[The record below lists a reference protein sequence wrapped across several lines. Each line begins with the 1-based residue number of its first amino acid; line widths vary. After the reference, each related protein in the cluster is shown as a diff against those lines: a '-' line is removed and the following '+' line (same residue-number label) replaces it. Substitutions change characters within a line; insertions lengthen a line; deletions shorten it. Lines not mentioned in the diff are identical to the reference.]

1 MADLISVIV
10 PIHRVEKYL
19 DQCIKSI
26 LNQTY
31 TNLEVILVD
40 DGSDDHCPQI
50 CDRYAQCDNR
60 IKVIHKENGG
70 PDSAR
75 KLGMLEASGKYIG
88 YVDGDDWIEPD
99 MYKKLLRYMQK
110 YDVEI
115 VESGIIDTWDNK
127 QERRVLYLEEGC
139 YKDAD
144 FREKVEPKLLY
155 SGRFFE
161 HGVSPY
167 MWSKLYLKEKIMRY
181 QMLEGTTNVIFDDIM
196 VALPCIAESKKLY
209 VTHDCYYHYRVRRDS
224 LKRKNRPDAV
234 SKLLSCYPE
243 FYRRFRG
250 TEVCADNGRQI
261 KYFALHWLLDQAP
274 QVFDDFSTE
283 NILIPFGGFQK
294 KDKIALY
301 GGGGVGIHLKN
312 YISGTECCQLACWVD
327 QNYKDLQQTL
337 DVQSPDI
344 LLECEFDYIIIA
356 ILRERTVLSAKR
368 DIIELG
374 IPEEKIRWI
383 EQKYIDNPELLLS
396 KVLDYDCKM

>member
-1 MADLISVIV
+1 MDDLVSIIV

-19 DQCIKSI
+19 EQCIQSI

-31 TNLEVILVD
+31 TNLEILLVD
-40 DGSDDHCPQI
+40 DGSDDQCPQI
-50 CDRYAQCDNR
+50 CDRYAQCDER
-60 IKVIHKENGG
+60 IKVIHKENAG

-75 KLGMLEASGKYIG
+75 KAGMLASNGKYIG

-99 MYKKLLRYMQK
+99 MYEKLLMYMQK

-115 VESGIIDTWDNK
+115 VESGVIDTWENR
-127 QERRVLYLEEGC
+127 QEHRVLYLEEGC
-139 YKDAD
+139 YTGRE
-144 FREKVEPKLLY
+144 FREKIESKLLY

-167 MWSKLYLKEKIMRY
+167 MWNKLFLKEKIMRY
-181 QMLEGTTNVIFDDIM
+181 QMMEGRTNEVFDDIM
-196 VALPCIAESKKLY
+196 VALPCIAESQKLY

-224 LKRKNRPDAV
+224 LKRKNKPDAV
-234 SKLLSCYPE
+234 NKFRSCYPE
-243 FYRRFRG
+243 FYQRFEG
-250 TEVCADNGRQI
+250 TDVCAENGRQI

-274 QVFDDFSTE
+274 QVFDDLSME

-294 KDKIALY
+294 RDKIALY

-312 YISGTECCQLACWVD
+312 YISSTGGCNIVCWVD
-327 QNYKDLQQTL
+327 RNYKDLQQTL
-337 DVQSPDI
+337 NIQSPERLPD
-344 LLECEFDYIIIA
+344 CEFDYIVIA

-368 DIIELG
+368 DILKLG

-383 EQKYIDNPELLLS
+383 EPKYIDNPELLLN
-396 KVLDYDCKM
+396 KILKFDC

>member
-1 MADLISVIV
+1 MNDLISIIV
-10 PIHRVEKYL
+10 PIHKVEKYL
-19 DQCIKSI
+19 EQCIQSI

-31 TNLEVILVD
+31 KNLEIILVD
-40 DGSDDHCPQI
+40 DGSDDLCPQI
-50 CDRYAQCDNR
+50 CDRYAQRDDR

-75 KLGMLEASGKYIG
+75 KMGILESNGKYIG

-99 MYKKLLRYMQK
+99 MYENLLKYMQN

-115 VESGIIDTWDNK
+115 VESGVIDTWDNK
-127 QERRVLYLEEGC
+127 QERRALYLEEGC
-139 YKDAD
+139 YKDRD
-144 FREKVEPKLLY
+144 FREKVESRILY

-167 MWSKLYLKEKIMRY
+167 MWSKLYLKERIMRY
-181 QMLEGTTNVIFDDIM
+181 QMMEGLTNEIFDDIM

-224 LKRKNRPDAV
+224 LKRKNRPNAAAQ
-234 SKLLSCYPE
+234 LRLCYPE
-243 FYRRFRG
+243 FYQRFKG
-250 TEVCADNGRQI
+250 TEVCANDGRQI

-274 QVFDDFSTE
+274 QIFDDLRTE

-294 KDKIALY
+294 KDRIVLY

-312 YISGTECCQLACWVD
+312 YISSIEGCNLVRWVD
-327 QNYKDLQQTL
+327 HNYKDLQQTL
-337 DVQSPDI
+337 DIQSPES
-344 LLECEFDYIIIA
+344 LMECEFDYIIIA

-368 DIIELG
+368 DIVELG

-383 EQKYIDNPELLLS
+383 EKKYIDNPELLLN
-396 KVLDYDCKM
+396 KVLDF